1 MATVVWDIETFS
13 DISLKDHGAF
23 IYAQHPSTDVH
34 FVCFAI
40 DDGEVQTWRPGDLVP
55 AVFANPVG
63 TKFVSFNWTFE
74 AAILRHVLV
83 PRYGFTPIAWEQ
95 QDCAMRLALASAY
108 PAELG
113 LCCEALGLPYRKDV
127 EARKAMLRLSRP
139 QTAKKRKKPVDPAE
153 RERDLALLLERC
165 KGDVAATRAVYQ
177 SPLLRP
183 LPPEE
188 RELLLLDAKI
198 NERGVCVN
206 VPFLEAVRDL
216 AVRERNGVN
225 LRLNELTAGV
235 VTSVDQVARIK
246 EAINSRGHNLT
257 TLGKRSVAAALAHQP
272 EAWVRQMLALR
283 QQGAYY
289 SVRMAKRLL
298 GYADPADNR
307 IRGALRI
314 FGAGPG
320 RWSSPGPQLHNLRR
334 NDSGYPGTLVQ
345 AVIAGDRAELAR
357 YGNPLEVTAQ
367 LSRAALC
374 AKPGH
379 VLGCPD
385 LGAIESRV
393 LAWLAGE
400 EWKLDAYRHYDLT
413 GDKSREPYR
422 VIAGKMLN
430 KDPGDIVKAER
441 QQGKSAELAC
451 GFGGSVGAWR
461 RIAGDDGRTDAEVLA
476 IIQQWRAA
484 HPAIREFWKVLARAA
499 RVAIRTASPIRV
511 GGGSRPEIIAD
522 YFGTALWLTL
532 PSGRTIN
539 YPGARLVP
547 NRKFE
552 DGDSDVELFD
562 NARGQ
567 WKRVRAWFGTLVENV
582 VQGTARDLLAAAL
595 LRFEARG
602 LPVVFHCH
610 DEVVVEVPSGSI
622 GEQEV
627 LAILLEPPPWA
638 TGLPLGGKVHAGPI
652 YLEEPD
658 EPVQPKATDP
668 VDPPAEQQLDLF
680 VAEAQPLPATRGI
693 ERGAEEDFLAS
704 LGETTAPLT
713 DLVTLPMD
721 AGNHVSCP
729 FHDDPNPSCSIY
741 PDHFHCHGCGAH
753 GTRLDWLIEVEGL
766 TRTEAL
772 NVLQDWTGPVT
783 TVVWERPDPEERRRR
798 ALAIWDEATSLR
810 GTIGERYLAET
821 RGVEL
826 GRLPPTIDEV
836 LRFHRHCPFGTGAHP
851 CLVALMRDPATDV
864 AVGIHRIALAE
875 ANGAITKIERRA
887 LSAMGVVKLW
897 PINGGQ
903 CLVTGE
909 GLETVLAAATRL
921 SFRGQ
926 PLTPAWAAIHTH
938 GVASLPVVDG
948 VTRLIQ
954 LIDNDENKAGQDAAE
969 HSRLRWQGEGR
980 TVVPLIPPKIG
991 WDWNDVVL
999 GRRA

>member
-1 MATVVWDIETFS
+1 MATVIWDTETFS
-13 DISLKDHGAF
+13 DISLKDHGAH
-23 IYAQHPSTDVH
+23 IYAQHSSTGVH
-34 FVCFAI
+34 FICFAV
-40 DDGEVQTWRPGDLVP
+40 DDGEVQVWRPGDPVP
-55 AVFANPVG
+55 EVFADPVG
-63 TKFVSFNWTFE
+63 TKFISHNWTFE
-74 AAILRHVLV
+74 NAIHRWVLS
-83 PRYGFTPIAWEQ
+83 PRYRFAPIPWES

-113 LCCEALGLPYRKDV
+113 LCCEALGLPFVKDPA
-127 EARKAMLRLSRP
+127 ARKAMLRLSRP

-165 KGDVAATRAVYQ
+165 KSDVQAARAVYR

-183 LPPEE
+183 LSPQE
-188 RELLLLDAKI
+188 RELLLIDATI
-198 NERGVCVN
+198 NERGVCAN
-206 VPFLEAVRDL
+206 VPFLQAVRDL
-216 AVRERNGVN
+216 AVRERNAVN

-283 QQGAYY
+283 QQGAYS

-298 GYADPADNR
+298 GYADPADGR
-307 IRGALRI
+307 TRGALRI
-314 FGAGPG
+314 YAAGPG

-334 NDSGYPGTLVQ
+334 NDTGYPVALVQ

-379 VLGCPD
+379 VLICAD
-385 LGAIESRV
+385 FGAIESRV
-393 LAWLAGE
+393 LAWFAGE
-400 EWKLDAYRHYDLT
+400 EWKLDAYRHYDET

-430 KDPGDIVKAER
+430 KDAADIVKAER

-451 GFGGSVGAWR
+451 GFGGSIGAWR
-461 RIAGDDGRTDAEVLA
+461 RIAGDDGRTDAEVIA
-476 IIQQWRAA
+476 IINQWRMA
-484 HPAIREFWKVLARAA
+484 HPAIREFWKILARAA
-499 RVAIRTASPIRV
+499 RVAIRTGQPVRV
-511 GGGSRPEIIAD
+511 GGGSRPEIIATYD
-522 YFGTALWLTL
+522 GNALALTL
-532 PSGRTIN
+532 PSGRVIN

-567 WKRVRAWFGTLVENV
+567 WTRVRAWFGTLVENV
-582 VQGTARDLLAAAL
+582 VQGAARDLLAAAL

-652 YLEEPD
+652 YFEEP
-658 EPVQPKATDP
+658 EAPVQPKDP
-668 VDPPAEQQLDLF
+668 ADAPAEKQLDSF
-680 VAEAQPLPATRGI
+680 VAGAQPLPATRGI
-693 ERGAEEDFLAS
+693 ERGAEEDYLAS

-721 AGNHVSCP
+721 SGNHVSCP

-741 PDHFHCHGCGAH
+741 ADHFHCHGCGAH
-753 GTRLDWLIEVEGL
+753 GTRLDWLTEVEGL
-766 TRTEAL
+766 TRTEAF

-783 TVVWERPDPEERRRR
+783 TVAWERPDAEERRRR

-810 GTIGERYLAET
+810 GTLGERYLAET

-826 GRLPPTIDEV
+826 GRLPTTIDEV
-836 LRFHRHCPFGTGAHP
+836 LRFHRHCPFGTGFHP
-851 CLVALMRDPATDV
+851 CLVALMRDPQTDV
-864 AVGIHRIALAE
+864 PVGIHRIALAE
-875 ANGAITKIERRA
+875 ANGAVTKIERRA
-887 LSAMGVVKLW
+887 LGAMGVVKLW

-909 GLETVLAAATRL
+909 GLETVIAAVTRM
-921 SFRGQ
+921 SFEGR

-938 GVASLPVVDG
+938 GVATLPVIDG
-948 VTRLIQ
+948 VSRLIQ
-954 LIDNDENKAGQDAAE
+954 LIDNDENRAGQDAAE
-969 HSRLRWQGEGR
+969 HSRRRWQGAGR
-980 TVVPLIPPKIG
+980 TVVSLMPPQVG